1 MTLEETPQEDTGEAF
16 GSDADPVSPAEAPA
30 EASESQQP
38 SADDAFGSD
47 GTTDASEGDQ
57 ASGSEQEAAGPPEQY
72 EAFNLP
78 EGFSPDEEGMKL
90 FSEEVREMGFNQSQA
105 QKHLDSLIQWKVR
118 EEANMQAQRV
128 ELSAAWTQASRA
140 AGLMTTESRNM
151 ASVGLKA
158 LDHDGSA
165 ATQLKQLGLDRH
177 PAIVAAFK
185 AYGTSI
191 SADSSVPSVG
201 SEAGQVQKNAAQI
214 LYPDQS

>member
-1 MTLEETPQEDTGEAF
+1 MTLEETPTEDTGEAF

-30 EASESQQP
+30 EASESHQP

-47 GTTDASEGDQ
+47 GTDASEGDQ
-57 ASGSEQEAAGPPEQY
+57 ASGSEQEAVGPPEQY

-78 EGFSPDEEGMKL
+78 EGFSPDEDGMKL
-90 FSEEVREMGFNQSQA
+90 FQDEVREMGFNQSQA
-105 QKHLDSLIQWKVR
+105 QQHLDSLLRWKAR
-118 EEANMQAQRV
+118 EEANEQAQRV
-128 ELSAAWTQASRA
+128 ELAAAWTQASRA

-151 ASVGLKA
+151 ASIGLKA

-165 ATQLKQLGLDRH
+165 AAQLKQLGLDRH
-177 PAIVAAFK
+177 PAIVAVFK

-201 SEAGQVQKNAAQI
+201 SEAGRVQKNAAQI

>member
-1 MTLEETPQEDTGEAF
+1 MSLDEAPEDNGEAF

-38 SADDAFGSD
+38 NAGDAFGSD
-47 GTTDASEGDQ
+47 GSDASDGDQ
-57 ASGSEQEAAGPPEQY
+57 DSGSVQEAAGPPEQY

-78 EGFSPDEEGMKL
+78 EGFAPDEDGMKL

-105 QKHLDSLIQWKVR
+105 QKHLDSLINWKAR
-118 EEANMQAQRV
+118 EAATAEAQRV
-128 ELSAAWTQASRA
+128 ELSAAWTQASKA
-140 AGLMTTESRNM
+140 AGLMTEDSRNM

-165 ATQLKQLGLDRH
+165 AAQLKQLGLDRH

-185 AYGTSI
+185 AYGTRI

-201 SEAGQVQKNAAQI
+201 SETGPLQKNAAQI

>member
-1 MTLEETPQEDTGEAF
+1 MSLEETPTEDTGEAF
-16 GSDADPVSPAEAPA
+16 GSDADPVSPAEATTA

-47 GTTDASEGDQ
+47 GTDASEGDQ
-57 ASGSEQEAAGPPEQY
+57 GSGSEQEAAGPPEQY
-72 EAFNLP
+72 EAFNFP
-78 EGFSPDEEGMKL
+78 EGFAPDEEGMKT

-105 QKHLDSLIQWKVR
+105 QKHLDSLINWKAR

-140 AGLMTTESRNM
+140 AGLMTSDSRNM

-165 ATQLKQLGLDRH
+165 AAQLKQLGLDRH

-201 SEAGQVQKNAAQI
+201 SDSGQLQRNAAQI